1 MKYTPRRISR
11 TRDHHSTRGIF
22 HDLTVHV
29 KCTKM
34 YIFATLTKKI
44 ASNSINHSIRF
55 QSVTSSHFFHVFTF
69 LFRNIGT
76 LNFVFFSIFGSTF
89 AFRRRMSILK
99 KSCKLYAILIAFF
112 GFCGCLST
120 PARTFSSPRYFP
132 PFFIENHE
140 QWTIADDRRIKKHI
154 KEIYCSRNLL
164 KKYRK
169 ETYCCFEQDW
179 EFFF

>member
-1 MKYTPRRISR
+1 MFFADFNHLIDNSTSLSVKFKHEIYPPGKSAEYIMIISAGYISWFSC
-11 TRDHHSTRGIF
+11 TLKVYKS
-22 HDLTVHV
+22 VHF
-29 KCTKM
+29 CN
-34 YIFATLTKKI
+34 FDKKI

-120 PARTFSSPRYFP
+120 SAQKP
-132 PFFIENHE
+132 PVLIESE
-140 QWTIADDRRIKKHI
+140 RKKKQFNI
-154 KEIYCSRNLL
+154 VSMFNR
-164 KKYRK
+164 
-169 ETYCCFEQDW
+169 
-179 EFFF
+179 

>member
-1 MKYTPRRISR
+1 MLHD
-11 TRDHHSTRGIF
+11 DHYDQKPVFLNTKTGVCKHHQVTMEKPPACNTCMAVTGSADSPRGIF
-22 HDLTVHV
+22 HDLTVHL
-29 KCTKM
+29 KCTKV

-120 PARTFSSPRYFP
+120 PARTP
-132 PFFIENHE
+132 PP
-140 QWTIADDRRIKKHI
+140 TV
-154 KEIYCSRNLL
+154 
-164 KKYRK
+164 
-169 ETYCCFEQDW
+169 
-179 EFFF
+179 